1 MISKLRQITL
11 ISLLFM
17 SIEFLGGYYAHSIAI
32 FADAF
37 HLLSDVSAYVI
48 SLYAVH
54 KSHQRSP
61 KNLTFGYEKVQPL
74 GALINVAIIW
84 VVTLELFLEATNR
97 IFSLTV
103 VENPLVMLGT
113 AVFGLL
119 CNLYIMRVLHSDEHA
134 GGHHGCSHSH
144 HGHTHGEAVEEK
156 SPHGHGCNHNHEML
170 DSHDHEHR

>member
-1 MISKLRQITL
+1 MFHGIRVAVIVIMKSEDSIVISKLRQITV
-11 ISLLFM
+11 ISLVFM
-17 SIEFLGGYYAHSIAI
+17 AIEFLGGYYAHSIAI

-54 KSHQRSP
+54 KSYQQSP
-61 KNLTFGYEKVQPL
+61 RMLTFGYEKVQPL

-84 VVTLELFLEATNR
+84 IVTLELFLEATHR
-97 IFSLTV
+97 IFHAAV
-103 VENPLVMLGT
+103 VEEPLVMLGT
-113 AVFGLL
+113 SVFGLL

-144 HGHTHGEAVEEK
+144 HAPV
-156 SPHGHGCNHNHEML
+156 
-170 DSHDHEHR
+170 